1 MPYILIESKEAATFM
16 QVQDANVCT
25 TATSSFLP
33 FMPTHTLAH
42 VDSFI
47 RELSINRSENSMS

>member
-1 MPYILIESKEAATFM
+1 MPYILIESKAAAPFM
-16 QVQDANVCT
+16 QARGANVRT